1 MDALN
6 WDPAMTRKPRSK
18 EAPPELTQAPVA
30 DAESPTPAPAP
41 STGPGSGPK
50 RKPVPGGD
58 ELQKAV
64 GDRVLQ
70 ARKARGWNQTQ
81 LAREADCPLST
92 VFTVENG
99 VHNLS
104 LNTLLRLATA
114 LKLDMRALLPG
125 PDLDESFVETTSA
138 SLKAIEEALESSLKN
153 MGQTTL
159 LLQQVRKLQSDLLKP
174 AHLRSD
180 PSK

>member
-1 MDALN
+1 
-6 WDPAMTRKPRSK
+6 MTRKPRGK
-18 EAPPELTQAPVA
+18 EPLPELPQSLVP
-30 DAESPTPAPAP
+30 DAESPTPTSAP
-41 STGPGSGPK
+41 STGPGTGPK
-50 RKPVPGGD
+50 KKPVPGGD

-64 GDRVLQ
+64 GEKVLQ
-70 ARKARGWNQTQ
+70 ARKAAGWSQSQ

-104 LNTLLRLATA
+104 LNTLLRLSTA

-125 PDLDESFVETTSA
+125 PELEESFVATTSA

-153 MGQTTL
+153 MGHTTL

-174 AHLRSD
+174 AHLRSG
-180 PSK
+180 PTK